1 MFKIIMASIF
11 FINIYANDILQEQI
25 DTETKTITILF
36 FYTTWCPACKK
47 SIELL
52 NDIDKKLHAK
62 VKVIGID
69 LDDGV
74 KRKNYIENLDI
85 RFKVIKQNLVKVRKY
100 GVKDSVPVILIVNEQ
115 RTVIKRFYELPNRN
129 YFFALVQRLSSGYLE
144 NGTLPVQERIDLWK
158 NSRD

>member
-1 MFKIIMASIF
+1 MFKIIVACIF

-25 DTETKTITILF
+25 DTENKTITILC

-52 NDIDKKLHAK
+52 NEIDKNLHTK

-69 LDDGV
+69 LDDGI
-74 KRKNYIENLDI
+74 KRKNYIESLDI
-85 RFKVIKQNLVKVRKY
+85 RFKVINQNLLQARRY
-100 GVKDSVPVILIVNEQ
+100 GVKDSVPVILIVGEH
-115 RTVIKRFYELPNRN
+115 RTIVKRFYELPNRK
-129 YFFALVQRLSSGYLE
+129 YFFALIQRLSSGYLE

-158 NSRD
+158 KSRD